1 MGFAIYL
8 SVLLLL
14 IVAVT
19 LAFNVYWPVRDDMSY
34 LGGVLYT
41 LAVVAVSLCV
51 PRIFRFFLVR
61 GWVADWSD
69 WRHRFA
75 FGASNDWTRIDV
87 RGWDID
93 GIRLQCR
100 RDKTKGTFEGCASLL
115 GLHLH
120 LAILVDKTEQEQYQK
135 LVQAKREEMIARMPP
150 HMREAM
156 STMMADL
163 PPDAE
168 LKETGIIAVPRPFP
182 DDDDDDDPPQG
193 GSGGV
198 H

>member
-1 MGFAIYL
+1 MGFTIYL
-8 SVLLLL
+8 TVMLLL
-14 IVAVT
+14 IVAAN
-19 LAFNVYWPVRDDMSY
+19 LAFRVYWPGRDALSY
-34 LGGVLYT
+34 LGGMLYMLSL
-41 LAVVAVSLCV
+41 LAVSFLL

-75 FGASNDWTRIDV
+75 LGANNDWTRIDA

-93 GIRLQCR
+93 LIRVQAR
-100 RDKTKGTFEGCASLL
+100 RDKTKGTFETCVSFL

-120 LAILVDKTEQEQYQK
+120 LGILVDKTEQEQFQK
-135 LVQAKREEMIARMPP
+135 MVQAKREEMIARMPP

-163 PPDAE
+163 PLDAE
-168 LKETGIIAVPRPFP
+168 LKETGIIAVPRSLS
-182 DDDDDDDPPQG
+182 DDDDDDPPKG